1 MLQWGLTMAEGR
13 TLEQGRAL
21 PWAFFRLSPFP
32 QIALRVMKMVS
43 KEEASM
49 FKLAEVIS
57 SDPAFA
63 MELLTIANSPLFAPR
78 YPATN
83 ILDAISRL
91 GTKNIQGICLT
102 VAVRTYLGKSLN
114 FPAMKMIWNHNLATA
129 LVSEQLA
136 LAFSLNKDDA
146 YTAGIM
152 HDIGRLA
159 MASIKPREYA
169 ELLEKFAGPAEAIL
183 GAEESLFGFDHCEAG
198 RQLTESWNL
207 PDEFAAIV
215 GGHHHDFPVSPGALD
230 WPMQALVHLA
240 CSMTDAVGFAAF
252 KHCQVPKCDALYGLL
267 PERAANHFPTE
278 EQLKNLVS
286 EKIRSVQHP

>member
-1 MLQWGLTMAEGR
+1 MGAEAYGMAEV
-13 TLEQGRAL
+13 EVQNQAKPL

-32 QIALRVMKMVS
+32 QIALRVMKMVG
-43 KEEASM
+43 KEDASM

-63 MELLTIANSPLFAPR
+63 TELLTIANSPLFAPR

-83 ILDAISRL
+83 ILEAVSRL

-114 FPAMKMIWNHNLATA
+114 LPAMKLIWNHNLATA

-159 MASIKPREYA
+159 MASIKPHEYS
-169 ELLEKFAGPAEAIL
+169 ELLGNFVGPAAAIL
-183 GAEESLFGFDHCEAG
+183 TAEEQIFGFNHCEAG
-198 RQLTESWNL
+198 RQLTESWKL
-207 PDEFAAIV
+207 PHDFDAIV
-215 GGHHHDFPVSPGALD
+215 GRHHEKCICSAENAD
-230 WPMQALVHLA
+230 WPMEAIVHLSCGIA
-240 CSMTDAVGFAAF
+240 DAIGFAAF
-252 KHCQVPKCDALYGLL
+252 MHCEPPVFAELHALL
-267 PERAANHFPTE
+267 PERAANHFPAE
-278 EQLKNLVS
+278 EQLKELVG
-286 EKIRSVQHP
+286 EKIRSVQHM

>member
-1 MLQWGLTMAEGR
+1 MVFGESGEQTR
-13 TLEQGRAL
+13 TL

-32 QIALRVMKMVS
+32 QIALRVMKMVG
-43 KEEASM
+43 KEDASM

-63 MELLTIANSPLFAPR
+63 TELLTIANSPLFAPR

-83 ILDAISRL
+83 ILEAVSRL

-114 FPAMKMIWNHNLATA
+114 IPAMKLIWNHNLATA
-129 LVSEQLA
+129 LISEQLA

-159 MASIKPREYA
+159 MASIKPHEYA
-169 ELLEKFAGPAEAIL
+169 ELLGHFAGPAEAIL
-183 GAEESLFGFDHCEAG
+183 TAEEELFGFDHCEAG
-198 RQLTESWNL
+198 RQLTDSWKL
-207 PDEFAAIV
+207 PHDFDAIV
-215 GGHHHDFPVSPGALD
+215 GRHHHEFPGEPGAPD
-230 WPMQALVHLA
+230 WPMEALVHLA
-240 CSMTDAVGFAAF
+240 CSMADAIGFAAF
-252 KHCQVPKCDALYGLL
+252 KHCTAPECANLYTLL
-267 PERAANHFPTE
+267 PERAAHHFPSE
-278 EQLKNLVS
+278 EELRQVIS
-286 EKIRSVQHP
+286 EKIRSVQHL

>member
-1 MLQWGLTMAEGR
+1 MAEV
-13 TLEQGRAL
+13 EVQNQAKPL

-32 QIALRVMKMVS
+32 QIALRVMKMVG
-43 KEEASM
+43 KEDASM

-63 MELLTIANSPLFAPR
+63 TELLTIANSPLFAPR

-83 ILDAISRL
+83 ILDAVSRL

-114 FPAMKMIWNHNLATA
+114 LPAMKLIWNHNLATA

-159 MASIKPREYA
+159 MASIKPHEYA
-169 ELLEKFAGPAEAIL
+169 ELLGHFAGTAEAIL
-183 GAEESLFGFDHCEAG
+183 KAEEELFGFDHCEAG
-198 RQLTESWNL
+198 RQLTDSWKL
-207 PDEFAAIV
+207 PHDFDAIV
-215 GGHHHDFPVSPGALD
+215 GRHHHECACGADNPD
-230 WPMQALVHLA
+230 WPMEAIVHLA
-240 CSMTDAVGFAAF
+240 CSMADAIGFTAY
-252 KHCQVPKCDALYGLL
+252 KHCEPPAFAELHTLL
-267 PERAANHFPTE
+267 PERATNHFPVE
-278 EQLKNLVS
+278 DQLKELVG
-286 EKIRSVQHP
+286 EKIRSVQHL

>member
-1 MLQWGLTMAEGR
+1 MGLSETS
-13 TLEQGRAL
+13 EQTRAL

-32 QIALRVMKMVS
+32 QIALRVMKMVG
-43 KEEASM
+43 KEDASM

-114 FPAMKMIWNHNLATA
+114 LPSMKLIWNHNLATA
-129 LVSEQLA
+129 LVSEHLA
-136 LAFSLNKDDA
+136 LAFSLDKDDA

-159 MASIKPREYA
+159 MAGIKPREYA
-169 ELLEKFAGPAEAIL
+169 ELLGHFAGPTEAIL
-183 GAEESLFGFDHCEAG
+183 RAEEDLFGFDHCEAG
-198 RQLTESWNL
+198 RQLTDSWKL
-207 PDEFAAIV
+207 PHDFAAIV
-215 GGHHHDFPVSPGALD
+215 SKHHHEFPASHDAPD
-230 WPMQALVHLA
+230 WPMEALVHMA
-240 CSMTDAVGFAAF
+240 CSLADAIGFPAF
-252 KHCQVPKCDALYGLL
+252 KHCEAPACAGLYALL
-267 PERAANHFPTE
+267 PERAIKHFPAE
-278 EQLKNLVS
+278 EALKKMIGD
-286 EKIRSVQHP
+286 KIESVQHL